1 MADQNDSRFPNLLT
15 FRQRV
20 RRAVLLRRRLLAAAC
35 AGVAVLFAV
44 QAAAAPP
51 PATVAVL
58 TAARDLPSGT
68 VLTGGDLVVAEFAA
82 GTAPASAAAYDEAVG
97 RTLAAPLVAGEPVTD
112 VRLVGP
118 SLLDGYP
125 GLTAVP
131 VRIPD
136 PDVVALL
143 EVGDRIDLLA
153 TDPRGGADSVV
164 IAEGVPVLATPRP
177 SSEAGVA
184 GAGAGLSGRLVV
196 VGTTPDRAENIAHH
210 AVQDFLSI
218 QFSG

>member
-1 MADQNDSRFPNLLT
+1 MADQTRFPNLLT

-20 RRAVLLRRRLLAAAC
+20 RRALLLRRRLLAAVC

-44 QAAAAPP
+44 QATAAPP
-51 PATVAVL
+51 PATVTVL

-68 VLTGGDLVVAEFAA
+68 VLTGDDLEVAEFAA
-82 GTAPASAAAYDEAVG
+82 GTAPAGAPAYGEAVG
-97 RTLAAPLVAGEPVTD
+97 RTLAAPLVAGEPLTD

-143 EVGDRIDLLA
+143 EVGDRIDLVA
-153 TDPRGGADSVV
+153 TDPRGAADTVV
-164 IAEGVPVLATPRP
+164 IAEDVPVLAIPQP
-177 SSEAGVA
+177 SSDAGVA
-184 GAGAGLSGRLVV
+184 AAGAGLGGRLLVI
-196 VGTTPDRAENIAHH
+196 GTTPDDAERVAHH

-218 QFSG
+218 RMSG

>member
-1 MADQNDSRFPNLLT
+1 MADQTSRFPNLLT

-20 RRAVLLRRRLLAAAC
+20 RRALLLRRRLLAAVC

-51 PATVAVL
+51 PATVKVL
-58 TAARDLPSGT
+58 TAARDLPSGA
-68 VLTGGDLVVAEFAA
+68 VLARDDLVMAEFAA
-82 GTAPASAAAYDEAVG
+82 GTAPARVPTYDEAVG
-97 RTLAAPLVAGEPVTD
+97 RTLAAPLAAGEPVTD
-112 VRLVGP
+112 LRLVGP

-125 GLTAVP
+125 GLAAVP

-143 EVGDRIDLLA
+143 EVGDRIDLVA
-153 TDPRGGADSVV
+153 TDPRGAAETMV
-164 IAEGVPVLATPRP
+164 IAEDVPVLATPQP
-177 SSEAGVA
+177 SSEAGVS

-196 VGTTPDRAENIAHH
+196 VGTTPERAENIAHH
-210 AVQDFLSI
+210 AVQSFLSI
-218 QFSG
+218 RFSG

>member
-1 MADQNDSRFPNLLT
+1 MADDSRFPNLLT

-20 RRAVLLRRRLLAAAC
+20 RRAVLLRRRLLAAVCTA
-35 AGVAVLFAV
+35 VAVLFGV
-44 QAAAAPP
+44 QAAASPP
-51 PATVAVL
+51 PATVEVL
-58 TAARDLPSGT
+58 TAARDLPSGE
-68 VLTGGDLVVAEFAA
+68 VLTRDDLVVAEFAA
-82 GTAPASAAAYDEAVG
+82 GTAPARVPAYDEAVG
-97 RTLAAPLVAGEPVTD
+97 RTLAAPLTAGEPVTEL
-112 VRLVGP
+112 RLVGP

-143 EVGDRIDLLA
+143 EVGDRIDLVA
-153 TDPRGGADSVV
+153 TDPRGTAETVV
-164 IAEGVPVLATPRP
+164 IAADVPVLATPQP

-184 GAGAGLSGRLVV
+184 GAAAGLSGRLLV
-196 VGTTPDRAENIAHH
+196 VGTLPEHAENIAHH